1 MWLRVSGL
9 RGPVKNEP
17 VYSFNNQEAL
27 IMDWVVGDTKEKFRM
42 MVTQL
47 CKVRSRVLEMS
58 TGLCSDAE
66 TRCLAF
72 AMKSFRK
79 RENKLGKNLTN
90 C

>member
-17 VYSFNNQEAL
+17 VYSFNNQETL

-47 CKVRSRVLEMS
+47 CKERSRVLEMS
-58 TGLCSDAE
+58 TGLCSDVE

-79 RENKLGKNLTN
+79 QGKQTGQKSY
-90 C
+90 